1 MAGDPFTMGTH
12 TFTPD
17 AITAGPDGALWFTN
31 WNYSS
36 VERITTSGVLTNYPD
51 PNAAGP
57 WNIVVGSDGALWFT
71 NVVNNVIARITTKG
85 VETYYGPPMLA
96 GPFGIATG
104 PDGALWIANTGAGE

>member
-1 MAGDPFTMGTH
+1 MLTHAFKSNAIRTVALVAVVLMAVVGGLGIPGAEGSAPARHAPPSGSPAVGVVSNFADPTMSN
-12 TFTPD
+12 PD

-57 WNIVVGSDGALWFT
+57 WN
-71 NVVNNVIARITTKG
+71 
-85 VETYYGPPMLA
+85 
-96 GPFGIATG
+96 
-104 PDGALWIANTGAGE
+104 